1 MTLRVIVGVSGG
13 IAAYKAVSVVRE
25 FVLRGADVTVIP
37 TASALKFVGLP
48 TWEAISRNPVP
59 TDIFDGVAE
68 VRHVSLGQKAD
79 LIVLAP
85 ATAQTLASVA
95 GGFAGDL
102 LGTTLLASTAPVV
115 IAPAMHTEMWQ
126 NAAVQANVALLQQR
140 GMIIVGPE
148 VGALTGKDV
157 GVGRMSEPVMIV
169 EAALAAV
176 GDSRLTG
183 VKVLISAGGTREFL
197 DPVRFLGNRSSG
209 VMGCALAQAARAR
222 GASVTLVHAH
232 LEVPLVPGVRSIE
245 ASTAKDMLEVM
256 LAEQPAHDI
265 VIMAAAV
272 ADWRPDKPS
281 REKITKQG
289 KTFTPLFVQTR
300 DVLQELGK
308 KKPKGQILVGFAA
321 ETHSDPAAREARA
334 REKRKAKKIDA
345 IVLNQVGDQVGF
357 GEVET
362 TVTLITASPQLLT
375 FEGTKSSV
383 AGRLLDALPKN

>member
-1 MTLRVIVGVSGG
+1 M
-13 IAAYKAVSVVRE
+13 
-25 FVLRGADVTVIP
+25 
-37 TASALKFVGLP
+37 
-48 TWEAISRNPVP
+48 
-59 TDIFDGVAE
+59 
-68 VRHVSLGQKAD
+68 
-79 LIVLAP
+79 
-85 ATAQTLASVA
+85 
-95 GGFAGDL
+95 
-102 LGTTLLASTAPVV
+102 
-115 IAPAMHTEMWQ
+115 
-126 NAAVQANVALLQQR
+126 
-140 GMIIVGPE
+140 
-148 VGALTGKDV
+148 
-157 GVGRMSEPVMIV
+157 
-169 EAALAAV
+169 
-176 GDSRLTG
+176 
-183 VKVLISAGGTREFL
+183 
-197 DPVRFLGNRSSG
+197 
-209 VMGCALAQAARAR
+209 
-222 GASVTLVHAH
+222 VHAH

-245 ASTAKDMLEVM
+245 APTAKDMLEVM

-272 ADWRPDKPS
+272 ADWQPDEPS
-281 REKITKQG
+281 REKFTKQG